1 MILVSQKKP
10 TKFTFGVNLILQ
22 SFSQR
27 EWKVKLKKVERLA
40 KEPAQAERH
49 NIFTDQGLF

>member
-1 MILVSQKKP
+1 MILVSQKKQ